1 MKEKNFKLSDFLSQ
15 NNNNTKDKKLIA
27 REDKDI
33 NFEIIWKKVDKA
45 IENVEK
51 SIKLFGGE

>member
-15 NNNNTKDKKLIA
+15 NNNTKDKKLIT

-51 SIKLFGGE
+51 SIKIFGNK

>member
-15 NNNNTKDKKLIA
+15 NNNTKDKKIIDK
-27 REDKDI
+27 EDKDI

-51 SIKLFGGE
+51 SIKIFGNK

>member
-15 NNNNTKDKKLIA
+15 NNNTKDKKLIA

>member
-1 MKEKNFKLSDFLSQ
+1 MKEKCFKLSDFLNQ
-15 NNNNTKDKKLIA
+15 NNTKDNKLID

-51 SIKLFGGE
+51 SIKIFGNK

>member
-15 NNNNTKDKKLIA
+15 NNNTKDKKLIDK
-27 REDKDI
+27 EDKDI

-51 SIKLFGGE
+51 SIKIFGNK

>member
-1 MKEKNFKLSDFLSQ
+1 MKEKNFKLSDFLIQ
-15 NNNNTKDKKLIA
+15 NNNTKDKKLIA
-27 REDKDI
+27 KEDKDI

-51 SIKLFGGE
+51 SIKIFGNK

>member
-15 NNNNTKDKKLIA
+15 NNNIKDKKLIA
-27 REDKDI
+27 KEDKDI

-45 IENVEK
+45 VENVEK
-51 SIKLFGGE
+51 SIKIFGNK

>member
-15 NNNNTKDKKLIA
+15 NNNTKDKKLIS

-45 IENVEK
+45 IKNVEK
-51 SIKLFGGE
+51 SVKLFGGE

>member
-15 NNNNTKDKKLIA
+15 NNNIKDKKLIA
-27 REDKDI
+27 KGDKDI

-45 IENVEK
+45 VENVEK
-51 SIKLFGGE
+51 SIKIFGNK